1 MGISLFWATNKDT
14 SHIMLEDLKIYYPS
28 YYPARL
34 KIRKPLSDKGSI
46 NFPAE
51 KEGFEPPVHLRVQL
65 ISSQSRSTAPA
76 LLQVNYETA
85 LLTSAAASLS
95 RMADWTFNPLS
106 SINFFASA
114 AFVPWSRTIIGT

>member
-1 MGISLFWATNKDT
+1 MTGLRLCAISPHNVWSPLILHT
-14 SHIMLEDLKIYYPS
+14 SSSGTTPYRPQDDLKI
-28 YYPARL
+28 R
-34 KIRKPLSDKGSI
+34 
-46 NFPAE
+46 FPAE